1 MYVFAFNGRG
11 EDDSVLLWS
20 PGWPQ
25 TGALLA
31 SVSEVL
37 GLQV

>member
-1 MYVFAFNGRG
+1 MFALTFSGSE
-11 EDDSVLLWS
+11 EDDSVLLCS
-20 PGWPQ
+20 PGWPE
-25 TGALLA
+25 TGDLPA